1 MALVSIIVPVYNAGH
16 RLYKLLDSLCHQTL
30 KDIEIICVLDAPT
43 DGSDELVLSYSKND
57 RRIIPLINTTTI
69 GISASRN
76 RGIEEAIRRKSLYI
90 GFADHDDYLEISA
103 YYSMYESANISKAD
117 VVFANTIIEHPDNK
131 SIKIPFKD
139 PSWEGMIKSLLLP
152 MVSNS
157 NPNYLCRSVWNAIY
171 KTEFIVSK
179 DLYFRDRD
187 TYYEEDT
194 LFNLEVYANT
204 KNIIYLDEYVYHWVK
219 YEQSTSNI
227 TGSLELETERIL
239 CFLIYEWQ
247 VLSKNAL
254 LQQKKFFYVMVSY
267 FLRRYYSVILRK
279 NDTYKIKLAELLSDC
294 KFPIVGRYENMKL
307 LSKIRLKLLVFVL
320 RLKISYLVVYLP
332 ILWRK

>member
-131 SIKIPFKD
+131 SIKR
-139 PSWEGMIKSLLLP
+139 
-152 MVSNS
+152 
-157 NPNYLCRSVWNAIY
+157 RS
-171 KTEFIVSK
+171 
-179 DLYFRDRD
+179 
-187 TYYEEDT
+187 
-194 LFNLEVYANT
+194 
-204 KNIIYLDEYVYHWVK
+204 
-219 YEQSTSNI
+219 
-227 TGSLELETERIL
+227 
-239 CFLIYEWQ
+239 
-247 VLSKNAL
+247 
-254 LQQKKFFYVMVSY
+254 
-267 FLRRYYSVILRK
+267 
-279 NDTYKIKLAELLSDC
+279 
-294 KFPIVGRYENMKL
+294 
-307 LSKIRLKLLVFVL
+307 
-320 RLKISYLVVYLP
+320 
-332 ILWRK
+332 